1 MWQACGAILGSLWQL
16 ILSPIWQA
24 IPSHFWQVYGSS
36 IIIIVLFPARDLV
49 RMAQRY
55 LQRPEKEVP
64 MTSASLTPAAGKH
77 ESMLARGQ
85 SVELEDG
92 NKGHILAGARASSKR
107 PSLKSSSRTSW
118 KISRSPADSRTPMS
132 SPQGASQ
139 ASPSA
144 QHLCTRGY
152 SKQNLQPK
160 TPSAQRQLTGEQG
173 EVAQNGSGSKEPA
186 VRQHQ
191 RGRTGS
197 LLHLAKSTQKEA
209 ESVQAYSDGK
219 EPVAGQHRP
228 LGPRLPGYLRKNSK
242 TSHKEAREFHS
253 GLSAKESLASIG
265 QDVKAEGKLFQE
277 KKTSTI
283 PVNIKHK
290 FGSTIMDELVTEEQA
305 RRALCEAGLIE
316 GQKRLSNLVPKIQAN
331 PMATTPFADY
341 FELGY
346 NLRSN
351 IFQGGPLE
359 SKSLMKD
366 SYTPDVIQRAVRD
379 PKHWHGRKT
388 DDLGRWHQKNALNLN
403 LQKALEQKY
412 GEKNKGIKS

>member
-1 MWQACGAILGSLWQL
+1 MWQACGAILGHLWQL
-16 ILSPIWQA
+16 ILSPIWQE
-24 IPSHFWQVYGSS
+24 IPGHFWQVYSS
-36 IIIIVLFPARDLV
+36 SVIILVLFPARDLV
-49 RMAQRY
+49 RMAQQY
-55 LQRPEKEVP
+55 LQQPEKEVP
-64 MTSASLTPAAGKH
+64 MTSASLTPAAANH
-77 ESMLARGQ
+77 ESVLADGP
-85 SVELEDG
+85 SVEPGDG
-92 NKGHILAGARASSKR
+92 NKERILAGARASGKR
-107 PSLKSSSRTSW
+107 TSLKSSSRTSW
-118 KISRSPADSRTPMS
+118 KISKNPTDSGTPMS
-132 SPQGASQ
+132 SPQVKSQ

-144 QHLCTRGY
+144 QHLHTY
-152 SKQNLQPK
+152 SKQSLRTK
-160 TPSAQRQLTGEQG
+160 TPSAQRHLTGEG
-173 EVAQNGSGSKEPA
+173 EEARDVSGAKEPA
-186 VRQHQ
+186 VGQHQ

-228 LGPRLPGYLRKNSK
+228 LGPRVPESPRKTTK
-242 TSHKEAREFHS
+242 TSCKEAREFQN

-265 QDVKAEGKLFQE
+265 QDVKAEGKLFQQ
-277 KKTSTI
+277 KKSSII
-283 PVNIKHK
+283 PINIKHK
-290 FGSTIMDELVTEEQA
+290 FGSSIVDELVTEEQA

-316 GQKRLSNLVPKIQAN
+316 GQKRLSNRAPKTLEN

-341 FELGY
+341 YELGY

-351 IFQGGPLE
+351 IFQGGPIE

-412 GEKNKGIKS
+412 GEKTKGTKS

>member
-1 MWQACGAILGSLWQL
+1 MEQ
-16 ILSPIWQA
+16 
-24 IPSHFWQVYGSS
+24 
-36 IIIIVLFPARDLV
+36 
-49 RMAQRY
+49 
-55 LQRPEKEVP
+55 EVP
-64 MTSASLTPAAGKH
+64 MTSASLTPLAAKH
-77 ESMLARGQ
+77 EPVLAHDP
-85 SVELEDG
+85 SVEPGDV
-92 NKGHILAGARASSKR
+92 NKEHVLAGARASGKR
-107 PSLKSSSRTSW
+107 TSLKSSSRTAW
-118 KISRSPADSRTPMS
+118 KISKNPTDSGTPMS
-132 SPQGASQ
+132 SPQVKSQ

-144 QHLCTRGY
+144 QHLHTRSY
-152 SKQNLQPK
+152 SKQSLQSK
-160 TPSAQRQLTGEQG
+160 TPSAWRHLTREGE
-173 EVAQNGSGSKEPA
+173 EARDVSGVKEPA

-209 ESVQAYSDGK
+209 DSVQAYSNGK
-219 EPVAGQHRP
+219 EPAAGQHQP
-228 LGPRLPGYLRKNSK
+228 LGPRVPGSPRKTTK
-242 TSHKEAREFHS
+242 TSHKEVREFRN

-277 KKTSTI
+277 KKNNII
-283 PVNIKHK
+283 PINIKHK
-290 FGSTIMDELVTEEQA
+290 FGSSIVDELVTEEQA

-316 GQKRLSNLVPKIQAN
+316 GQKRLSNRSSKTPEN

-341 FELGY
+341 YELGY

-351 IFQGGPLE
+351 IFQGGPIE

-412 GEKNKGIKS
+412 GEKTKGKS

>member
-1 MWQACGAILGSLWQL
+1 MEQ
-16 ILSPIWQA
+16 
-24 IPSHFWQVYGSS
+24 
-36 IIIIVLFPARDLV
+36 
-49 RMAQRY
+49 
-55 LQRPEKEVP
+55 EVP
-64 MTSASLTPAAGKH
+64 MTSASLTPAAAKH
-77 ESMLARGQ
+77 ESVLAHDP
-85 SVELEDG
+85 SVEPGDG
-92 NKGHILAGARASSKR
+92 NKERILAGARASSKR
-107 PSLKSSSRTSW
+107 TSLKSSSRTSW
-118 KISRSPADSRTPMS
+118 KISKNPTDSRTPMS
-132 SPQGASQ
+132 SPQVKSQ

-144 QHLCTRGY
+144 QHLHTRSY
-152 SKQNLQPK
+152 SKQSLRAK
-160 TPSAQRQLTGEQG
+160 TPSAWRHLTREEGEEG
-173 EVAQNGSGSKEPA
+173 RDVSGAKEPA
-186 VRQHQ
+186 VGQHQ

-228 LGPRLPGYLRKNSK
+228 LGPRMPGSPRKTTK
-242 TSHKEAREFHS
+242 TSHKEVREFRN

-277 KKTSTI
+277 KKSSII
-283 PVNIKHK
+283 PINIKHK
-290 FGSTIMDELVTEEQA
+290 FGSSIVDDLVTEEQA

-316 GQKRLSNLVPKIQAN
+316 GQKRLSNRAPKTPEN
-331 PMATTPFADY
+331 PMATTSFADY
-341 FELGY
+341 YELGY

-351 IFQGGPLE
+351 IFQGGPIE

-412 GEKNKGIKS
+412 GEKTKGTKS

>member
-1 MWQACGAILGSLWQL
+1 MWQACGAILGHLWQL
-16 ILSPIWQA
+16 ILSPIWQE
-24 IPSHFWQVYGSS
+24 IPGHFWQVYSS
-36 IIIIVLFPARDLV
+36 SVIIIVLFPARGVV
-49 RMAQRY
+49 RMAQQY
-55 LQRPEKEVP
+55 LQQPEKEVP
-64 MTSASLTPAAGKH
+64 MTSASLSPAAGKH
-77 ESMLARGQ
+77 ESILANGS
-85 SVELEDG
+85 SVEPEDG
-92 NKGHILAGARASSKR
+92 NKERILAGARASSKR
-107 PSLKSSSRTSW
+107 TSLKSSSRTSW
-118 KISRSPADSRTPMS
+118 KVSKSPIESGTPTS
-132 SPQGASQ
+132 SPQVKSQ

-144 QHLCTRGY
+144 QHLYTRSY
-152 SKQNLQPK
+152 SKQNLRPK
-160 TPSAQRQLTGEQG
+160 TPARCHLTGEG
-173 EVAQNGSGSKEPA
+173 EAARDVSSSKELA
-186 VRQHQ
+186 VGQHQ

-209 ESVQAYSDGK
+209 ENVQAYSGGK
-219 EPVAGQHRP
+219 EPGAGQHRP
-228 LGPRLPGYLRKNSK
+228 LGLRVPGSLRKTSN
-242 TSHKEAREFHS
+242 TSHKEAREFRN
-253 GLSAKESLASIG
+253 GLRAKESLASIG

-277 KKTSTI
+277 KESSII

-290 FGSTIMDELVTEEQA
+290 FGSSIVEDLVTEEQA

-316 GQKRLSNLVPKIQAN
+316 GQKRLSNLTPKIPEN

-388 DDLGRWHQKNALNLN
+388 DELGRWHQKNALNLN

-412 GEKNKGIKS
+412 GEKNKGTKS